1 MTELLWI
8 IPQTLANWVPS
19 QVLVIV
25 DILSS
30 PAVNICMQVGGGG
43 MHVNNIS
50 WLYYRIICK
59 GQWLYKVIYGQEMDV
74 KDLSFILFLISLYWL
89 CHVA

>member
-1 MTELLWI
+1 
-8 IPQTLANWVPS
+8 
-19 QVLVIV
+19 
-25 DILSS
+25 
-30 PAVNICMQVGGGG
+30 

-74 KDLSFILFLISLYWL
+74 KDLSFLLFLISLYWL
-89 CHVA
+89 SHVAIGILVSQPEIESRPLAGKAQNPNH